1 MNDRDEVPA
10 ISVDAAVLYRTAR
23 TIRRFEET
31 AEERPHS

>member
-23 TIRRFEET
+23 TIRIRDG
-31 AEERPHS
+31 S